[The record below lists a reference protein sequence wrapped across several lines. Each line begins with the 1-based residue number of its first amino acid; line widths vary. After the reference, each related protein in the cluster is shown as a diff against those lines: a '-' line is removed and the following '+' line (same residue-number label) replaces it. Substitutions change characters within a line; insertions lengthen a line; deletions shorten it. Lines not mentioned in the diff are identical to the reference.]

1 MAGTTAAAG
10 AADDSFVHLH
20 VHTEFSMLDGA
31 ARIKD
36 LYAGA
41 ERMGMPALA
50 VTDHGFLHGAY
61 EFYKVSKSYP
71 VKPII
76 GIEAYVTPKTHR
88 SERKRVRW
96 GDGGGDDVS
105 GGGAFTHM
113 TILSETTEGMHN
125 LFRLGSRASLEG
137 FFYKPR
143 MDRELL
149 SEYSKGLIATT
160 GCPSGEVQTYL
171 RLGKYDEARASA
183 AEFRDIFGAENYFI
197 EIMDHGLSLE
207 KRVRVGLLQLSKDLR
222 LPLVATN
229 DLHYSTPEDAAAHE
243 VLLCV
248 QTGST
253 MADTNRFK
261 LDGNGYYLKSP
272 AEMRQVF
279 KELPEACD
287 NTLRIAERC
296 EITFTEGEGRF
307 MPRYPCPPGEDE
319 TTWYLKEV
327 EKGLRY
333 RYPNGITEE
342 IRTRADY
349 ENEVIIGKGYPG
361 YYLVVADFMQW
372 AKDRGIR
379 TGVRGSGAGS
389 LTAYAMRITDLDPL
403 EYKLT
408 FERFLNPERM
418 SMPDFDVDFDERRRG
433 EVIRYVTEKYGDDRV
448 AQIATYGTIKA
459 KQAVKD
465 ASRVLG
471 YPFAMGDRITKAMPP
486 PVMGKDVPLKKLF
499 DQTDARY
506 GEGGE
511 FRQLYQTDNDVQRV
525 VDTAKGL
532 EGLIRQSGVHAAGV
546 IMSSEPL
553 LDIIPI
559 MKRDADGAIIT
570 QFDYPSSEALGLV
583 KMDFLGLRNLTVLG
597 DAVENV
603 KLNRGVELDLDAL
616 GADPT
621 NEAAYELLSRGDT
634 LGVFQLDSGGTRSLL
649 RLMRPKRIQDI
660 MATIA
665 LYRPGPMGIN
675 SHVNYAMRRSGQQE
689 IVYPHP
695 EVVDAL
701 KPVIED
707 NYGLIVYQE
716 DVIEVAR
723 HLAGYTLGRAD
734 MLRRAMGK
742 KKKEVLDAEYAPFE
756 AGMKERGFSD
766 QAVKAVWDA
775 LMPFADYGFGKAH
788 AAAYGQVSYWTAYLK
803 ANYPA
808 EYMAAVLT
816 SVKDDKDKMAIYLAE
831 CRRMGIKVLP
841 PDVNESEHNF
851 TPVGSD
857 IRFGLTA
864 IRNVGSNVVD
874 DIVASREQ
882 KGKAAT
888 FYDYLDHIGQIACNK
903 RVTESLIKAGAFDSM
918 SHPRRALMSIYENAV
933 DGVID
938 IKRNSA
944 HGQDDLF
951 GDLGGT
957 DPVLGGTVPD
967 LEDWDKTTKLAFER
981 EMLGLYVSDHPLQG
995 LEHILSAERDLSI
1008 AAVLADDGP
1017 REGMITVC
1025 GMITSITRKTTKR
1038 GDIWAVV
1045 TVEDLEASI
1054 EVLLFPKAYDLV
1066 STSLA
1071 TDTVVKV
1078 KGRIKVD
1085 DDSVALTGQE
1095 LSLPDVTDAP
1105 SGPVVISLPAV
1116 RCTPPV
1122 VEQLREVLSSHPGG
1136 TEVRLKL
1143 VSSGKTTLMRLDQQL
1158 RVNPSG
1164 PLMADLKALL
1174 GPSCLA
1180 S

>member
-10 AADDSFVHLH
+10 QDSFVHLH

-31 ARIKD
+31 ARIGD
-36 LYAGA
+36 LFAGA

-50 VTDHGFLHGAY
+50 VTDHGMLHGAY
-61 EFYKVSKSYP
+61 EFYKQSKNYP

-137 FFYKPR
+137 YFYKPR

-171 RLGKYDEARASA
+171 RLGKYDEAIASA
-183 AEFRDIFGAENYFI
+183 AEFRDIFGAGNYFV
-197 EIMDHGLSLE
+197 EIMDHGLTLE
-207 KRVRVGLLQLSKDLR
+207 KRVREDLLKISRELK

-229 DLHYSTPEDAAAHE
+229 DLHYSTPDDAAAHE

-248 QTGST
+248 QTGAT
-253 MADTNRFK
+253 MADANRFK

-272 AEMRQVF
+272 AEMREVF

-287 NTLRIAERC
+287 NTLAIAERC
-296 EITFTEGEGRF
+296 EIAFTEGEGRF

-319 TTWYLKEV
+319 ISWYLKEV
-327 EKGLRY
+327 EKGLKF
-333 RYPNGITEE
+333 RYPNGITDE
-342 IRTRADY
+342 IRKRADY
-349 ENEVIIGKGYPG
+349 ENEVIIQKGYPG

-408 FERFLNPERM
+408 FERFLNPERD
-418 SMPDFDVDFDERRRG
+418 SPPDFDVDFDERRRG

-499 DQTDARY
+499 DESHPRY
-506 GEGGE
+506 AEGGE
-511 FRQLYQTDNDVQRV
+511 FRQLYQQDNDIQRV
-525 VDTAKGL
+525 VDTAQGL

-546 IMSSEPL
+546 IMSSDPL

-559 MKRDADGAIIT
+559 MKREADGAIIT
-570 QFDYPSSEALGLV
+570 QFDYPSCEALGLV

-603 KLNRGVELDLDAL
+603 KLNRGIQLDLDEL
-616 GADPT
+616 GQDPT
-621 NEAAYELLSRGDT
+621 DEKAYQLLSRGDT

-649 RLMRPKRIQDI
+649 RLMQPRRIQDI

-675 SHVNYAMRRSGQQE
+675 SHVNYALRRSGQQE

-707 NYGLIVYQE
+707 NFGLIVYQE

-742 KKKEVLDAEYAPFE
+742 KKKEVLDAEYAPFA

-766 QAVKAVWDA
+766 DAVKAVWDA

-816 SVKDDKDKMAIYLAE
+816 SVKDDKDKMAIYLSE

-864 IRNVGSNVVD
+864 IRNVGANVVD

-918 SHPRRALMSIYENAV
+918 GHSRRALMSIYENAV
-933 DGVID
+933 DSVID

-951 GDLGGT
+951 GDLGGD

-1008 AAVLADDGP
+1008 AGLLADDGP
-1017 REGMITVC
+1017 REGMITIC
-1025 GMITSITRKTTKR
+1025 GMITNITRKTTKR
-1038 GDIWAVV
+1038 GDIWAVI

-1066 STSLA
+1066 STVLA

-1078 KGRIKVD
+1078 KGRVKVD
-1085 DDSVALTGQE
+1085 DDSIALTGQE
-1095 LSLPDVTDAP
+1095 LTLPDVTDAP

-1122 VEQLREVLSSHPGG
+1122 VEQLRAVLTSHPGG

-1158 RVNPSG
+1158 RVNPSQ